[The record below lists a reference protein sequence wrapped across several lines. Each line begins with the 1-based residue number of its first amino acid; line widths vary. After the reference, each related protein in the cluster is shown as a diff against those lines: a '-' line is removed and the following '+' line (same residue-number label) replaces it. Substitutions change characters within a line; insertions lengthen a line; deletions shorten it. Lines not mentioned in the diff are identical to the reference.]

1 MSTAILIRPG
11 ETDFDQQSRI
21 QGRLDLPLSELGRQ
35 QVRGLIVRLSE
46 LSIESVYSSPTEPAL
61 STAREVAA
69 SLDVTFKE
77 LDGLGNLSHGLW
89 EGMLLEDVRRKH
101 PRVFRQ
107 WRKPHGLSVRRKETC
122 AADAYE
128 RVRKAAEETRAF
140 AATRDVRRRSAGAAG
155 HIDRLDPSRTGSLPA
170 GPMLRLQTSSELKSL
185 TLSPRST
192 GAVVGPGRQR
202 TKDDGKRGLH
212 LKLLAA
218 GEPGRDRAQ
227 VTTALKRP

>member
-35 QVRGLIVRLSE
+35 QVRGLIGRLSE

-101 PRVFRQ
+101 PRVFKQ
-107 WRKPHGLSVRRKETC
+107 WREAPTAVCPPEGETC
-122 AADAYE
+122 ADAYE
-128 RVRKAAEETRAF
+128 RVRKALKRA
-140 AATRDVRRRSAGAAG
+140 
-155 HIDRLDPSRTGSLPA
+155 SRQRGTF
-170 GPMLRLQTSSELKSL
+170 
-185 TLSPRST
+185 
-192 GAVVGPGRQR
+192 AVVAPEPLATLIGSILRGQDPCLPGPVCGCTDQQRIEIIDSVTPINGRLWSVL
-202 TKDDGKRGLH
+202 GG
-212 LKLLAA
+212 
-218 GEPGRDRAQ
+218 GERK
-227 VTTALKRP
+227 TTESAVST